1 MGPGDP
7 FGDEEQD
14 DAEVGRPRRAA
25 RSSARGGGFA
35 DQEPTEPQSPIAA
48 IVDRHLGTFILVGLI
63 IGVAF
68 GLAVVL
74 RGFIAALVL
83 GVFGGLGVGLAV
95 AVWVAASGRI
105 DFAAAWEALTRR
117 GPR

>member
-7 FGDEEQD
+7 FGDELQE
-14 DAEVGRPRRAA
+14 DAEVGRPRRGTRPSA
-25 RSSARGGGFA
+25 SSGDAHDPGLSGS
-35 DQEPTEPQSPIAA
+35 QSSSTA
-48 IVDRHLGTFILVGLI
+48 VVERHLATFVLVGVV

-83 GVFGGLGVGLAV
+83 GVFGGLGAGLAV
-95 AVWVAASGRI
+95 VIWVAASGRI
-105 DFAAAWEALTRR
+105 DFAGVWDALTRR